1 MCSLFLFLSVLCF
14 SVLYLHMSKKFLWDL
29 VLETVTG
36 CIPTWDS
43 VILMTFNFPSF
54 LSIEIVCSFDLIA
67 TFVKTKHLW
76 KTKLCLNF
84 LFPCLGSILAILY
97 AEICIYSSIFIV
109 PLLTMVPHLK
119 ITDYS
124 FVISI
129 TSCSFSTFW
138 VNVFLFKMYCKR
150 AALNLCFQ
158 LFQTYFFQIHTSVY
172 FFQKQSCPLIFF
184 ASLSNSQKV
193 LFSHNF
199 H

>member
-1 MCSLFLFLSVLCF
+1 
-14 SVLYLHMSKKFLWDL
+14 MSKKFLWDL

-76 KTKLCLNF
+76 KTKLFLNF
-84 LFPCLGSILAILY
+84 FFPCLGSILAILY
-97 AEICIYSSIFIV
+97 AEICIHSSIFIV
-109 PLLTMVPHLK
+109 PLLTMVPQLK

-129 TSCSFSTFW
+129 TSCSFQHFELMSSYSKCT
-138 VNVFLFKMYCKR
+138 VKEL
-150 AALNLCFQ
+150 L
-158 LFQTYFFQIHTSVY
+158 
-172 FFQKQSCPLIFF
+172 LIF
-184 ASLSNSQKV
+184 ASNFFKIIFFKYILLCISFKNKV
-193 LFSHNF
+193 VH
-199 H
+199 